1 MADSVKGK
9 VALVTGGSRGIGKA
23 VSLELASRG
32 YVVGV
37 NYRSSQREA
46 EDVVRF
52 IRESGGSAGAYGG
65 DVSKPEDVAALCA
78 SIEKDLGSISVL
90 VNNAGITR
98 DSMLMRMKDE
108 MWDQVLQT
116 NLTSLFYCIRQVVRS
131 MAKQKWGRIINLSSV
146 VGLMGNAGQANYSAA
161 KAGVI
166 GLTKSVAREYAS
178 RGITVNAVAPGFILT
193 DMTSSLGESVK
204 EDYMKN
210 IPLGSLGTPEDV
222 AKAVA
227 FLASEDARYITG
239 QVLNVDGGMV
249 M

>member
-1 MADSVKGK
+1 MDAVQQK
-9 VALVTGGSRGIGKA
+9 VALVTGGSRGIGRA

-37 NYRSSQREA
+37 NYRSSREEA
-46 EDVVRF
+46 EDVVRL
-52 IRESGGSAGAYGG
+52 IREGGGTAGAYGG
-65 DVSKPEDVAALCA
+65 DVSNPEDVKALYA
-78 SIEKDLGSISVL
+78 SVEKDLGLISIL

-98 DSMLMRMKDE
+98 DSLLMRMKDD

-116 NLTSLFYCIRQVVRS
+116 NLTSLFYCIRQGVRA
-131 MAKQKWGRIINLSSV
+131 MAKQKWGRIVNMSSV
-146 VGLMGNAGQANYSAA
+146 VGVMGNPGQANYSAA

-193 DMTSSLGESVK
+193 DMTRSLEESAR
-204 EDYMKN
+204 EEYLKN

-227 FLASEDARYITG
+227 FLVSEDARYITG
-239 QVLNVDGGMV
+239 QVLHVDGGMV

>member
-1 MADSVKGK
+1 MDSVQQK
-9 VALVTGGSRGIGKA
+9 VALITGGSRGIGRA

-37 NYRSSQREA
+37 NYRSSREEA
-46 EDVVRF
+46 EEVVHL
-52 IRESGGSAGAYGG
+52 IRQQGGTAGAYGG
-65 DVSKPEDVAALCA
+65 DVSNPEDVKALYA
-78 SIEKDLGSISVL
+78 SVENDLGSVSIL

-98 DSMLMRMKDE
+98 DALLMRMKDD

-116 NLTSLFYCIRQVVRS
+116 NLTSLFYCIRQGVRA
-131 MAKQKWGRIINLSSV
+131 MAKQKWGRIVNMSSV
-146 VGLMGNAGQANYSAA
+146 VGIMGNPGQANYSAA

-178 RGITVNAVAPGFILT
+178 RGVTVNAVAPGFILT
-193 DMTSSLGESVK
+193 DMTRSLGESVT
-204 EDYMKN
+204 EEYMKN

-227 FLASEDARYITG
+227 FLVSEDARYITG
-239 QVLNVDGGMV
+239 QVLHVDGGMV

>member
-1 MADSVKGK
+1 MTDPIQQKI
-9 VALVTGGSRGIGKA
+9 ALVTGGSRGIGRA
-23 VSLELASRG
+23 ISLELASRG
-32 YVVGV
+32 HVIGV
-37 NYRSSQREA
+37 NYRSSREEA
-46 EDVVRF
+46 EEVVRL
-52 IRESGGSAGAYGG
+52 IREGGGTAGAYGG
-65 DVSKPEDVAALCA
+65 DVSNPEDVAALYA
-78 SIEKDLGSISVL
+78 SVEKDLGPVSIL

-98 DSMLMRMKDE
+98 DSLLMRMKDE

-116 NLTSLFYCIRQVVRS
+116 NLTSLFYCIRQGVRA
-131 MAKQKWGRIINLSSV
+131 MAKQRWGRIVNMSSV
-146 VGLMGNAGQANYSAA
+146 VGVMGNPGQANYSAA

-193 DMTSSLGESVK
+193 DMTRSLTEGARE
-204 EDYMKN
+204 EYMKN

-227 FLASEDARYITG
+227 FLVSEDARYITG
-239 QVLNVDGGMV
+239 QVLHVDGGMV